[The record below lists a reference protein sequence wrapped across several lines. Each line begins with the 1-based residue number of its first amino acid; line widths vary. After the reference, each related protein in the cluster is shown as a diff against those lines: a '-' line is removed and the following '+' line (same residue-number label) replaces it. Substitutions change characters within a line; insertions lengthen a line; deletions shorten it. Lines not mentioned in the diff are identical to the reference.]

1 MENYYYKVE
10 VGASQDTARPIT
22 AERVTEYAE
31 PKKFCGITIGH
42 VTCKRERRIG
52 YFETTTEALLA
63 IAEDDRRIKE
73 AHALSDA
80 SKLTVRV
87 EI

>member
-1 MENYYYKVE
+1 MDHYYKIE
-10 VGASQDTARPIT
+10 VGANQDTKRPIT
-22 AERVTEYAE
+22 AERVTEYEE
-31 PKKFCGITIGH
+31 PRKFCGITIGRD
-42 VTCKRERRIG
+42 TRKRERRIG
-52 YFETTTEALLA
+52 SFETTTDALLA
-63 IAEDDRRIKE
+63 IVEDDRRIKE

>member
-1 MENYYYKVE
+1 MDHYYKIE
-10 VGASQDTARPIT
+10 VGASQDTKRSIT
-22 AERVTEYAE
+22 AERVTEYEE
-31 PKKFCGITIGH
+31 PRKFCGITIGRD
-42 VTCKRERRIG
+42 TCKRERRIG
-52 YFETTTEALLA
+52 FFETVEDALSA

>member
-1 MENYYYKVE
+1 METYYYKVE
-10 VGASQDTARPIT
+10 VGASQDTKRSIT
-22 AERVTEYAE
+22 AERVTEYEE

-52 YFETTTEALLA
+52 YYETTADALLA

-80 SKLTVRV
+80 SKLTVGV